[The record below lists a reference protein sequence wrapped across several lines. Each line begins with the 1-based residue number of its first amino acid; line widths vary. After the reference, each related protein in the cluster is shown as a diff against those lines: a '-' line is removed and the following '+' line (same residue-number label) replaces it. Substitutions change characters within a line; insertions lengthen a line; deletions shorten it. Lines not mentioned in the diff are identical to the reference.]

1 MNYYETLFI
10 VHSAL
15 DSSRLKDIIVSVHDM
30 MGSMNSKVYAT
41 DVWGKK
47 KLSYLIEK
55 QSYGTYVL
63 VQFQS
68 DGLSNNKIAVEL
80 EHNPNI
86 LAYLTTKIEEQ
97 KLEKDIKSLDEQLS
111 TGVSGDSEN
120 VSSSESKQPINTA
133 DESKDVEEVE
143 SADESGDVEEVES
156 ADESG
161 DAEEVES
168 ADESGDAEEVESD
181 TNKESNNEKN
191 EDENGTN

>member
-30 MGSMNSKVYAT
+30 MGGMNSKIYAT

-47 KLSYLIEK
+47 KLSYLIDK

-63 VQFQS
+63 VQFES

-86 LAYLTTKIEEQ
+86 LAYLTTKIEEEQ
-97 KLEKDIKSLDEQLS
+97 LEKNIKSLDEQLS
-111 TGVSGDSEN
+111 TSASG
-120 VSSSESKQPINTA
+120 SSEEQPSVKTSDSPGNTKEVESA
-133 DESKDVEEVE
+133 DESKDVEEAE
-143 SADESGDVEEVES
+143 SADESGDVEEAES
-156 ADESG
+156 NTD
-161 DAEEVES
+161 D
-168 ADESGDAEEVESD
+168 
-181 TNKESNNEKN
+181 ESNNEKN
-191 EDENGTN
+191 EDKNGTNEQ